1 MQNIAT
7 DVKITAALMET
18 FSKRS
23 TNGQSIQLLESRKYT
38 DLITRPYKVVC
49 RTST

>member
-7 DVKITAALMET
+7 DVKITVVLMET
-18 FSKRS
+18 FSRKL
-23 TNGQSIQLLESRKYT
+23 TNGQSMQLLESQEYSG
-38 DLITRPYKVVC
+38 LITRPYKVVC